1 MLLYFC
7 AGSLL
12 CLCCFLL
19 FVSCILLGR
28 HSARSESNCHSGTRC
43 FTVILFLICI
53 AFVLGFLPPTG
64 DAGALGEPA
73 RRGPPRGRGL
83 NHRTSGS
90 CVAPAQYEIDV
101 PLPGAVS
108 AEVAAPEPRQDLGG
122 PAPSTLAAWR
132 ERSRFREGQVAPVVE
147 QRLAEL
153 AGPSDSLPL
162 RLRQLVGQ
170 LRHLRSAR
178 RVELRQLVGSLSGAQ
193 VSNGQETRKAAGS
206 PQRAEVAQ
214 REGCA
219 PRAWACA
226 RRNHRTIQPFQRRK
240 DSSSDSLETTGG
252 GYAGYPLED
261 PTKGERNGLA

>member
-1 MLLYFC
+1 M
-7 AGSLL
+7 
-12 CLCCFLL
+12 
-19 FVSCILLGR
+19 
-28 HSARSESNCHSGTRC
+28 
-43 FTVILFLICI
+43 
-53 AFVLGFLPPTG
+53 
-64 DAGALGEPA
+64 
-73 RRGPPRGRGL
+73 
-83 NHRTSGS
+83 
-90 CVAPAQYEIDV
+90 

-108 AEVAAPEPRQDLGG
+108 AEVAAPELRQDLGATAGGAAAAPEERHAPLKSIAAIQQPPLPTVDDESPRGPTFADSRAAEQQQQQVDVARYKAALAAKDRERIELRERVAQAEDTVAKLQAENARLNLGG

-252 GYAGYPLED
+252 DTRGIRSRIRQGTDLR
-261 PTKGERNGLA
+261 T